1 MVSTNNFRL
10 KTFFQYMPVIL
21 GGDIKLPDDTKL
33 RVYRNDKNELK
44 KNELV
49 SLATI
54 NQNGKH
60 L

>member
-1 MVSTNNFRL
+1 
-10 KTFFQYMPVIL
+10 MPVIL

>member
-1 MVSTNNFRL
+1 MANNSNFRL

-33 RVYRNDKNELK
+33 RVYRNDKVGLK
-44 KNELV
+44 KNEII

-60 L
+60 